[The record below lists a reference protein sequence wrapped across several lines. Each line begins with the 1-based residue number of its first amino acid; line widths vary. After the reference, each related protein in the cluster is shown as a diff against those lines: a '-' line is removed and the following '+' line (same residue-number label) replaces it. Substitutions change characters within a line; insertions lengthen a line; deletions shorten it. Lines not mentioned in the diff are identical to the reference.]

1 MRQIQLKDQKALDN
15 ITFVICKTEN
25 GFNQLVD
32 AIFRGIILVVTLVL
46 EWVEQPPAVAVDLP
60 IAVNK

>member
-1 MRQIQLKDQKALDN
+1 
-15 ITFVICKTEN
+15 
-25 GFNQLVD
+25 
-32 AIFRGIILVVTLVL
+32 VVTLVL